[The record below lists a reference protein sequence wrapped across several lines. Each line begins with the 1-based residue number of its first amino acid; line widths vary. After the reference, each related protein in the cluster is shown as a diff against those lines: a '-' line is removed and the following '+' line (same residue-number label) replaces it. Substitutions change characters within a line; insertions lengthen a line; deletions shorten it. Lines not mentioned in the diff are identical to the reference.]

1 MPGQSMAGQNMP
13 GAMPGGGSVGAPMS
27 LGPTAAGP
35 ASPAAPVSAPMTG
48 NVTGNTAG
56 NTVGM
61 GPPSSPL
68 QSPPVAG
75 AANAKKIHTVA
86 IHNGQSDNA
95 DADQQAAPAP
105 QSAPARPQTV
115 ARPAPRPAAAP
126 QGGNAPLS
134 IVPGGGGD
142 TAAPPRTRTA
152 AVPRQAAQEPTPS
165 AAPSAGAGGPYYV
178 QVSSQRSE
186 AEAQSAYRD
195 LQAKFPSQ
203 LGGHAPAVRQVNLGD
218 KGTFYRT
225 LVGPYA
231 SMEQAAQMCSNLKAA
246 GGSCLV
252 QRN

>member
-1 MPGQSMAGQNMP
+1 MPGQMGGAAASGFPAAGASMQ
-13 GAMPGGGSVGAPMS
+13 
-27 LGPTAAGP
+27 LGPAG
-35 ASPAAPVSAPMTG
+35 AAPVYGGSA
-48 NVTGNTAG
+48 
-56 NTVGM
+56 GM
-61 GPPSSPL
+61 PAQPPQNSPL

-86 IHNGQSDNA
+86 IHNGQADNA
-95 DADQQAAPAP
+95 DAAQAAPAP
-105 QSAPARPQTV
+105 QAGAPQSGAPARPQAV
-115 ARPAPRPAAAP
+115 ARPAAQRPAAA
-126 QGGNAPLS
+126 GGNAPLS
-134 IVPGGGGD
+134 IVPGSGGE
-142 TAAPPRTRTA
+142 AAAPRTRTA
-152 AVPRQAAQEPTPS
+152 AVPRAAAEQAPS
-165 AAPSAGAGGPYYV
+165 AAPSAGGGGYYV

-225 LVGPYA
+225 LVGPYG
-231 SMEQAAQMCSNLKAA
+231 SVEQAAQMCSKLKAA